1 MSFLFSHALFLPHC
15 NLCQF
20 DESSR
25 CHFISVSTLT
35 PFSPHSLLKPLISH
49 PQNTPH
55 DFVPILGKSGPVS
68 NDKFK
73 EFRFGTQCKI
83 LEVHFPKH
91 LQMHQFKK
99 YNSVCERQTFLTFL
113 DAKKLSNILELP
125 HTLSCYSFHPG
136 PRSILL
142 FSLKMLAMLPGICV

>member
-1 MSFLFSHALFLPHC
+1 M
-15 NLCQF
+15 
-20 DESSR
+20 
-25 CHFISVSTLT
+25 STLT

-68 NDKFK
+68 NDKFN

-99 YNSVCERQTFLTFL
+99 YNSVCERQTFLTLL
-113 DAKKLSNILELP
+113 DPNPNLCKILELP
-125 HTLSCYSFHPG
+125 HTHSCCFFHPG

-142 FSLKMLAMLPGICV
+142 FSFKMRAMLSGICESTRH